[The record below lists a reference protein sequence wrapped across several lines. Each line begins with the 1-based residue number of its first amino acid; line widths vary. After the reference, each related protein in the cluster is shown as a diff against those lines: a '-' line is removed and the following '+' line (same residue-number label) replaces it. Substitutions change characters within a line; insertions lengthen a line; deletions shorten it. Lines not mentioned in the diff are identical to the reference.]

1 MEQFSDFANYFENT
15 LEEEE
20 LILIEKTNLT
30 RLYRSLNTYFY
41 ISFIKNDYY
50 IGVYTKQSDITM
62 QRPIW
67 NITTRDRPNKIVRY
81 FLSSI

>member
-1 MEQFSDFANYFENT
+1 MEEFKDFAKDFEKA

-30 RLYRSLNTYFY
+30 RLYRSLNIYFY
-41 ISFIKNDYY
+41 ISYIKNNYY

-67 NITTRDRPNKIVRY
+67 NISANKPKKIVRY

>member
-1 MEQFSDFANYFENT
+1 MEQFKDFAKYFENA

-41 ISFIKNDYY
+41 ISYIKNNYY
-50 IGVYTKQSDITM
+50 IGVYIKQSDITM

>member
-1 MEQFSDFANYFENT
+1 MEQFKDFAKYFENA

-41 ISFIKNDYY
+41 ISYIKNNYY
-50 IGVYTKQSDITM
+50 IGVYIKQSDITM
-62 QRPIW
+62 QRHIW